1 MCACVFFYLLIHKD
15 FGLSFSTESQEGR
28 GASSL
33 NSNGYR
39 VQFFCGLHRSL
50 AVENCSTAA
59 SQAQVVFSPSLD
71 MEPPIFSI
79 LALAVLYLIHV
90 DASLIPAFQD

>member
-1 MCACVFFYLLIHKD
+1 M
-15 FGLSFSTESQEGR
+15 
-28 GASSL
+28 
-33 NSNGYR
+33 
-39 VQFFCGLHRSL
+39 
-50 AVENCSTAA
+50 ENCSTAA